1 MQQGLENTVFDNL
14 FQKNLEVKQ
23 SFYNFAPSLTI
34 KRLSMRKFLFG
45 FLFFASLPTFA
56 QDWVKTNA
64 KGDELLGTSDR
75 VVLKFEDNGNV
86 FQFDE
91 NDDKTYYLKTSE
103 SFFDFTSIKGAKGR
117 FTTSGVVGLYD
128 KDKLIEKLEIVYE
141 VLEPATSC
149 YPNKYTLMGGNN
161 LKRSKKVIDYIKNG
175 KGYIRFILPLHLSTT
190 NFDFKV
196 PTLNQEE

>member
-1 MQQGLENTVFDNL
+1 
-14 FQKNLEVKQ
+14 
-23 SFYNFAPSLTI
+23 
-34 KRLSMRKFLFG
+34 MRKLLFG
-45 FLFFASLPTFA
+45 FLFFASLPTLA
-56 QDWVKTNA
+56 QDWIRTSV

-75 VVLKFEDNGNV
+75 VVLMFEDNGNL
-86 FQFDE
+86 FQFNE
-91 NDDKTYYLKTSE
+91 NDDKTYILKTSE

-117 FTTSGVVGLYD
+117 FTTNGIVGIYD
-128 KDKLIEKLEIVYE
+128 NSDNLIEKLEIVYE

-175 KGYIRFILPLHLSTT
+175 KGYIRFILPLHLTT

-196 PTLNQEE
+196 PTLNQE